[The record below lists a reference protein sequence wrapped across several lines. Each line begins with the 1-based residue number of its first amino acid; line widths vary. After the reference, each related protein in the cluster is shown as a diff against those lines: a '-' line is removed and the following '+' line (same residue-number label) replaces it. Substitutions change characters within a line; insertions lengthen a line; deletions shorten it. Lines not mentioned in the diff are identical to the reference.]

1 MTKFIGSSEF
11 VVSIKWWEVGYELNC
26 SLVSIGGDGGESI
39 GGDGDDLDEFV
50 GEHTDSGMEIWP
62 THFFVHS
69 CFDNA
74 TSANKLI
81 GFES

>member
-11 VVSIKWWEVGYELNC
+11 WKFWKFWEVGYEFNC

-50 GEHTDSGMEIWP
+50 GEHTDSGMVIWS
-62 THFFVHS
+62 THFFVLA
-69 CFDNA
+69 CFNNA

-81 GFES
+81 GFEW